1 MIIDAICKVL
11 RVNLAVGIYNLL
23 KAVILQLCHLSVY
36 IWLVMLFCKLQ
47 CNTQYSDTAAKY
59 FALRLHLNEL
69 HCIAL
74 KDIAVDQ
81 IVCLYRSKE
90 APYGVIKLM
99 RSG

>member
-1 MIIDAICKVL
+1 MIIDVVYKVL
-11 RVNLAVGIYNLL
+11 RVSLAVGIYNLL
-23 KAVILQLCHLSVY
+23 KAVISQLCHLSVY
-36 IWLVMLFCKLQ
+36 IWLVMLF